1 MPKIPKRQAWLPSL
15 KGIGTQRQQL
25 ERADKQQRLAAGKTA
40 DSVILSAKDV
50 QGQYNVQRLL
60 HTTLGGAKRALTLAD
75 LTAFQRNIATVQRK
89 YTGGIS
95 TKQVLDLSTAIDRQ
109 RANQQIH
116 SCVVVSAQGQ
126 TLRFLTNA
134 GPDSEV
140 SHHHVTVRFLDLTAH
155 MAGASS
161 AATRTSALAVRNGR
175 LLIEC
180 DCGRWRYWYRFVAT
194 VGKYQAGRAETG
206 FPKIRNPHLKG
217 VACKHLLRVCA
228 EIEKSP
234 NVLNFLIRLLDK
246 ARNQDST
253 NIRLQTTQIQA
264 QKQLAKPG
272 PIRDVDASRR
282 ARIQA
287 KQRQRLH
294 RQAQNKASAHT
305 LKTNVSAAALALG
318 KAMNLTPA
326 QIQQLIAA
334 NAQSP

>member
-1 MPKIPKRQAWLPSL
+1 MAKIPKRQAWLPSL
-15 KGIGTQRQQL
+15 KGIGKQRQQG
-25 ERADKQQRLAAGKTA
+25 ERDDKQQRTAAGNA
-40 DSVILSAKDV
+40 ANSVILSAKDV
-50 QGQYNVQRLL
+50 QGHYDVQRLL

-75 LTAFQRNIATVQRK
+75 LATFQRNIAAVQRRYK
-89 YTGGIS
+89 GGIS
-95 TKQVLDLSTAIDRQ
+95 AKQVLDLSTAIDRQ
-109 RANQQIH
+109 RANAQIH
-116 SCVVVSAQGQ
+116 SCVVVSAQGE

-134 GPDSEV
+134 GPDSKD

-155 MAGASS
+155 IAGPNS
-161 AATRTSALAVRNGR
+161 AATRKSALAVRNGR
-175 LLIEC
+175 LLIDC

-206 FPKIRNPHLKG
+206 FPKIRNPQLKG

-234 NVLNFLIRLLDK
+234 NVLNYLIRLLNK
-246 ARNQDST
+246 ARSQDST
-253 NIRLQTTQIQA
+253 PIRLQTTQKQA
-264 QKQLAKPG
+264 QQQLAKPG
-272 PIRDVDASRR
+272 PIRDVEASRR

-294 RQAQNKASAHT
+294 QQAQHKAPKQA
-305 LKTNVSAAALALG
+305 LKTNISAAALALG

-334 NAQSP
+334 NAAL